1 MTEIQN
7 ILDVERLIKDVDAVI
22 FDLDD
27 TLYPE
32 KEYVRSGYKKIAEAL
47 GRPEIADRMWEVFER
62 GGKAIDE
69 VLKSEDL
76 LWFREDALRIYRYQQ
91 PDIRLYK
98 GVYDMLS
105 SIRAMGK
112 KIGIITDGRPE
123 GQRAKLDALEIEAEY
138 IIVTDELGGTEFRK
152 PSTKAFCL
160 MQKVLKIPF
169 SRMVYVGDNPQKDFI
184 APKKLGMKSIWVRN
198 GDGIYGGRNK

>member
-1 MTEIQN
+1 
-7 ILDVERLIKDVDAVI
+7 
-22 FDLDD
+22 
-27 TLYPE
+27 
-32 KEYVRSGYKKIAEAL
+32 
-47 GRPEIADRMWEVFER
+47 
-62 GGKAIDE
+62 
-69 VLKSEDL
+69 
-76 LWFREDALRIYRYQQ
+76 
-91 PDIRLYK
+91 
-98 GVYDMLS
+98 
-105 SIRAMGK
+105 MGK

-123 GQRAKLDALEIEAEY
+123 GQRAKLDALEIETEY

-198 GDGIYGGRNK
+198 GDGIYGGN